1 MEIDDSP
8 VIIEYTFE
16 EHELLNS
23 IMVAALDSIDTI
35 VYGDIHDLPKDSPI
49 SIRYELLNSM
59 RQRSLELWS
68 NRFGVNS

>member
-1 MEIDDSP
+1 MEIDESP
-8 VIIEYTFE
+8 VTIEYTME

-35 VYGDIHDLPKDSPI
+35 AYGEIYDLPKDSPI
-49 SIRYELLNSM
+49 RIRYELLNSM

-68 NRFGVNS
+68 QRWDNNS

>member
-1 MEIDDSP
+1 MEIDESP
-8 VIIEYTFE
+8 VIIEYTME

-35 VYGDIHDLPKDSPI
+35 AYGEIYDLPKDSPI
-49 SIRYELLNSM
+49 RIRYELLNSM

-68 NRFGVNS
+68 QRWDNNS